1 MPDVKYK
8 CYLVGTFLVAACFM
22 NKIDLRI
29 YNGYIVR
36 VFQLNRQI
44 KRGMLLSSNNGCPLF
59 RIVNK
64 KEAIK

>member
-29 YNGYIVR
+29 QWLYGPC
-36 VFQLNRQI
+36 
-44 KRGMLLSSNNGCPLF
+44 LS
-59 RIVNK
+59 V
-64 KEAIK
+64 EQAD